1 MRDRRRAC
9 YRRFVIVRMHPTGTP
24 AGLGAARETKIVL
37 SDNNVRRDVIHRRS
51 LSFHSWVKGG
61 RHDRPCR
68 QIGTI

>member
-9 YRRFVIVRMHPTGTP
+9 YRRFVIVRMHPTRRVGCS
-24 AGLGAARETKIVL
+24 AGNKKIVL